1 VTNRPSIVRPLA
13 ALALLTLPVLPGC
26 IIVSRHDYSDEYSS
40 KSSWRGSSAQNRR
53 IGIEIGNISDATAA
67 QAGVNPGH
75 VTLIS
80 GVIPG
85 SPADKAGLREWDII
99 AGIDG
104 RDLANAQTLRGAV
117 DAKTDGETIA
127 LTIVRTGQRLQIVV
141 GTEKY

>member
-1 VTNRPSIVRPLA
+1 VPNRLPIVRSLA
-13 ALALLTLPVLPGC
+13 TVALLTLPVLPGC
-26 IIVSRHDYSDEYSS
+26 IIVSRHDYSDEYSGRR
-40 KSSWRGSSAQNRR
+40 SWNGSSAQNRR

-117 DAKTDGETIA
+117 DAKNDGETLT
-127 LTIVRTGQRLQIVV
+127 LTIVRTGQRLQVVV